1 MRRQTIRTFAHVI
14 AALVALAAPRPAFAQ
29 GADAGRVSVTIGP
42 GIQLTTTDATTT
54 TTFEAYSEEG
64 SMTAGYSAKY
74 QPTLEGGV
82 VIRVRGAFGVGIA
95 GSYLHDSGD
104 AGIHALI
111 PHPFTVNQPRT
122 LDATTPALH
131 EQTAI
136 HLQVAYWIQRS
147 PRLDLIISGGPSFFH
162 ATQDFVT
169 GVSYTETPPFDSVTF
184 TSATVTRDH
193 ESAFGGNVG
202 LEAGWRLTPHV
213 GVAAVGRYS
222 RGTASFTSENADVV
236 LGGMRLSGALRL
248 LF

>member
-1 MRRQTIRTFAHVI
+1 MRRQTIRTFARTV
-14 AALVALAAPRPAFAQ
+14 AALTAIAAPRAALAQ
-29 GADAGRVSVTIGP
+29 GADAGRVAVTIGP
-42 GIQLTTTDATTT
+42 GIQLTTTNATTT
-54 TTFEAYSEEG
+54 TTFEAFSEDG
-64 SMTAGYSAKY
+64 TMTAGYSAKY

-82 VIRVRGAFGVGIA
+82 VVRVGGAFGFGVA
-95 GSYLHDSGD
+95 GSYLHDNGD
-104 AGIHALI
+104 ADIHALI
-111 PHPFTVNQPRT
+111 PHPFTANQPRT

-136 HLQVAYWIQRS
+136 HLQAVYWIQRS

-169 GVSYTETPPFDSVTF
+169 DVSYTETPPFDTVTF
-184 TSATVTRDH
+184 TSATVTQDH

-202 LEAGWRLTPHV
+202 LEAGWRLTPHF

-222 RGTASFTSENADVV
+222 RGTANFGAENADVV